1 MTHYMPGADCRPHK
15 AHRANPQMTAIATS
29 DRQLS
34 TDGYLLFATRI
45 VRLLAYG
52 FLSVV
57 LVLYLSATGLSEAQ
71 IGVLLTLTLLGD
83 TAISFWITTHADRVG
98 RKRMLLGG
106 AGLMAGAGIIFA
118 LTGDFY
124 LLLLAATIGVISPSG
139 NEVGPFLPIEQAALS
154 HLISDQ
160 QRTRVFAWYNLMGSM
175 ATAVGALGGG
185 ALAQA
190 IKAAGYDA
198 LTGYRAVVI
207 GYAIMGLILAGLFSR
222 LSTAVEAQPTDTVR
236 LGTTFGLHRSRTI
249 IARLSG
255 LFALDAFA
263 GGFIVQSVLAYWL
276 YKRFGMEA
284 GALGA
289 VFFVANV
296 LSGLSLLVAARLA
309 ARIGLINTMVFTHLP
324 SNILLML
331 IPLMPN
337 LAAALTLLLVRF
349 SISQMDVPTRQSYT
363 MAVVTPDERS
373 AAAGITAIARTS
385 GAAIAPLL
393 AAPLAG
399 SPTLSGLLFVIAG
412 GLKVAYDLALYASFR
427 ALKPPE
433 EHT

>member
-1 MTHYMPGADCRPHK
+1 MA
-15 AHRANPQMTAIATS
+15 TAAAPVHPFAV
-29 DRQLS
+29 
-34 TDGYLLFATRI
+34 DGYLLFATRI

-52 FLSVV
+52 SLSVV
-57 LVLYLSATGLSEAQ
+57 LLLYLAATGLNETQ
-71 IGVLLTLTLLGD
+71 IGLLLTLTLLGD
-83 TAISFWITTHADRVG
+83 TVISFWITTNADRIG
-98 RKRMLLGG
+98 RKRMLLSG
-106 AGLMAGAGIIFA
+106 AALMAGAGLVFA
-118 LTGDFY
+118 MTGDFY

-154 HLISDQ
+154 HIISDR
-160 QRTRVFAWYNLMGSM
+160 QRTRVFAWYNLVGSLS
-175 ATAVGALGGG
+175 TAVGALGGG
-185 ALAQA
+185 LLAQT
-190 IKAAGYDA
+190 IKSNGYDT
-198 LTGYRAVVI
+198 LTSYRAVVI
-207 GYAIMGLILAGLFSR
+207 GYAVLGLILAALFSR
-222 LSTAVEAQPTDTVR
+222 LSTGVEAQPSDTVR
-236 LGTTFGLHRSRTI
+236 PGTIFGLHHSRKVV
-249 IARLSG
+249 ARLSG

-263 GGFIVQSVLAYWL
+263 GGFIVQSILAYWL

-289 VFFVANV
+289 VFFAANI
-296 LSGLSLLVAARLA
+296 LAGLSLLLAARLA

-337 LAAALTLLLVRF
+337 LPLAITLLLIRS

-399 SPTLSGLLFVIAG
+399 SAALSGLLFVIAG
-412 GLKVAYDLALYASFR
+412 GLKVVYDLALYASFR

-433 EHT
+433 EHP